1 MFVVVNP
8 SANGGTARNRWHE
21 IEHALRERVRDID
34 VCQEDSALRGAAA
47 IHAAVDRGA
56 RSIVAVGGDG
66 SVGLAL
72 NALMDSATD
81 QPRNPSIRL
90 GAIGLGS
97 SNDFHK
103 PFGDRIAGAPA
114 RIDAQNA
121 SLTDVGKATLLLPD
135 GRRSVRYFL
144 INASMG
150 LVAEGNH
157 SFTAA
162 GGVAKWLKPRN
173 VEMAIA
179 YTALKSVAQLRPL
192 HVEIRS
198 DGWSEDVQLTN
209 VGVLKS
215 PYFAGGMR
223 YDTGVASDD
232 GQFDVNIWAAAS
244 RPAVV
249 RLIAGLY
256 RGKFTSSPLATCRR
270 GRVVDIRPERPSP
283 LELDGEITVVE
294 SAHLEVIPKALL
306 VCA

>member
-21 IEHALRERVRDID
+21 IEHALRERISDID
-34 VCQEDSALRGAAA
+34 IQQEDSASLGAAA
-47 IHAAVDRGA
+47 IRAAVDRGVG
-56 RSIVAVGGDG
+56 SVIAVGGDG

-72 NALMDSATD
+72 NALMDPATD
-81 QPRNPSIRL
+81 RPRNPSIRL

-103 PFGDRIAGAPA
+103 PFDNRIAGAPA
-114 RIDAQNA
+114 RIDTQNA
-121 SLTDVGKATLLLPD
+121 RLTDVGKATLLLPD
-135 GRRSVRYFL
+135 GRRIVRYFL

-157 SFTAA
+157 SFTTA

-173 VEMAIA
+173 VEMAIV
-179 YTALKSVAQLRPL
+179 YTALKSIARLRPL

-198 DGWSEDVQLTN
+198 EGWSEDVRLTN

-223 YDTGVASDD
+223 YDTGVTNDD
-232 GQFDVNIWAAAS
+232 GQFDVNIWSAAS

-256 RGKFTSSPLATCRR
+256 RGKFTGSRLATCRR
-270 GRVVDIRPERPSP
+270 GRVVEIRPEHPSP

-294 SAHLEVIPKALL
+294 SARLEVIPKALL
-306 VCA
+306 ICA